1 MTKSDL
7 QNLIASGDLKKA
19 ISEIMKATSGTSD
32 DSTPTMLSAR
42 LSRLE
47 RNELMGIMSY
57 SDANME
63 RNRLTQALL
72 SLLSTLDD
80 SVFGPKPQPA
90 TRTEPTSNSTS
101 NSSSNPTVP
110 KKMFISY
117 AREDFEYVERL
128 KRFMYPLQREG
139 LVETWSDS
147 NLAPG
152 QSWNDAIQKEM
163 EEADIIL
170 YMVSVDFLNS
180 KFINEN
186 ERVWANKHVGDQGTI
201 IVPVIVRPA
210 PWDSEDF
217 AQYNAIPKDSRG
229 RLTPLSQW
237 SDQDSAN
244 LALVDQLRGILN

>member
-32 DSTPTMLSAR
+32 DSTPMLLSAR

-80 SVFGPKPQPA
+80 SVFGTKPQPI
-90 TRTEPTSNSTS
+90 TRTEQAS
-101 NSSSNPTVP
+101 NSSSEPTVP

-117 AREDFEYVERL
+117 AREDFEYVERF

-152 QSWNDAIQKEM
+152 QSWSDAIQQEM

-180 KFINEN
+180 SFINEN
-186 ERVWANKHVGDQGTI
+186 ERVWANKHVGDRGTI

-210 PWDSEDF
+210 PWNAEDF
-217 AQYNAIPKDSRG
+217 SKYNALPKDSQG

-237 SDQDSAN
+237 SDQASAN

>member
-1 MTKSDL
+1 MTRNDL
-7 QNLIASGDLKKA
+7 QKIIASGDLKKA
-19 ISEIMKATSGTSD
+19 VSEIMEATSGTSD
-32 DSTPTMLSAR
+32 ESTAMMLSAR

-63 RNRLTQALL
+63 RNRLTQ
-72 SLLSTLDD
+72 SLLSVLSGLDD
-80 SVFGPKPQPA
+80 SAFGTRPPQPI
-90 TRTEPTSNSTS
+90 TIPDPTSTP
-101 NSSSNPTVP
+101 SSPASPPVP

-139 LVETWSDS
+139 LIETWSDS

-170 YMVSVDFLNS
+170 YMISVDFLNS
-180 KFINEN
+180 RFINEH
-186 ERVWANKHVGDQGTI
+186 ERIWANKHVNDRGTI

-210 PWDSEDF
+210 PWSAEDF
-217 AQYNAIPKDSRG
+217 ARYNAIPKDTQG